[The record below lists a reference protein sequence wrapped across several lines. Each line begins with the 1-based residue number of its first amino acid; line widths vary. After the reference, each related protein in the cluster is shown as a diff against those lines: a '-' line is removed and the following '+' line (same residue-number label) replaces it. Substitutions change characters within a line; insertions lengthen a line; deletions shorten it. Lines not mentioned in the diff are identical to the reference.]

1 MFITIDGPDGTGKT
15 TLARQLADRLQAA
28 GIPAAYTCEP
38 TDSALGQHIREI
50 LREGGYEL
58 SRLTDL
64 FVEDRAEHIRDFI
77 RPRCRRGDV
86 VICDRY
92 KYSTLCYQHLQGEPI
107 ARLLALNAGF
117 LAPDL
122 PVILLAEDADLLL
135 ERINRRGQGSDLFE
149 SRRIIQR
156 SIEIY
161 RQMPCYFPEEDFLYL
176 NAALSPEE
184 TAGQLETKIL
194 EMLGKVKEG

>member
-15 TLARQLADRLQAA
+15 TLARQLAERLQAA

-38 TDSALGQHIREI
+38 TGSKLGQHIREI
-50 LREGGYEL
+50 LRKGGYEL

-77 RPRCRRGDV
+77 QPRCLRGAV

-107 ARLLALNAGF
+107 ARLLELNKGF

-122 PVILLAEDADLLL
+122 PVILLSEDAGLLL
-135 ERINRRGQGSDLFE
+135 ERICQRGQGSDLFE
-149 SRRIIQR
+149 SRRTIEQ
-156 SIEIY
+156 SIAIY
-161 RQMPCYFPEEDFLYL
+161 RQMPAYFPEENFLYL
-176 NAALSPEE
+176 NAACPPEE
-184 TAGQLETKIL
+184 TADQLEAKIL
-194 EMLGKVKEG
+194 GMLEKPQEG